1 MGLACSLW
9 QCCMCMAGM
18 SKRADSGAAM
28 RPERRRIFLSAAK
41 AGAALLAAF
50 VLFAYFVLPLIWTHF
65 EHEPALAG
73 FSMQTETAQ
82 HIPGD
87 PLNVGLVGSRNEV
100 TSAFQQIGWLPA
112 DALSL
117 KNDLAIAGSVVLDRA
132 YDAAPVSF
140 LFFQGRHQ
148 DLAFEMPVGDS
159 AEQRIHVRLWKAL
172 EQGLEGRPVWLG
184 AVSFDKG
191 VGLSHLTGQI
201 THHIDADV
209 DAQRDALVK
218 ALTGAGIVAGLYQ
231 VSGVGPTLTGRNGE
245 GDRFFTDGE
254 LTVAVLR
261 AGASRGDIS
270 PEIMENPPLFRLKQ
284 TIWSVFSGG
293 QGR

>member
-1 MGLACSLW
+1 
-9 QCCMCMAGM
+9 
-18 SKRADSGAAM
+18 M